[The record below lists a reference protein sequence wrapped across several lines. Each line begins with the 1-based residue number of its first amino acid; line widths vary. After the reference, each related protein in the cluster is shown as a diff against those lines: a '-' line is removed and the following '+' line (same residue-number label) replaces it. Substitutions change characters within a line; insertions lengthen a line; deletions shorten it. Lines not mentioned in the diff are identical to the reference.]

1 MNFFSISNDNEKTEI
16 KANKYV
22 KYFENIII
30 DSFIFSENIIEIKLI
45 PI

>member
-1 MNFFSISNDNEKTEI
+1 MNFFSIINDNEKTEI
-16 KANKYV
+16 KATKYV